1 MGAFP
6 TSLVGFIDLVPALA
20 IDTEPNMGA
29 QTLEAISDTST
40 PGGQSLIGMCR
51 QERNQARLQEI
62 GIHLDNNIPESTPLE
77 VKTLLANGA
86 PTPTTL
92 AVTLADPATGMDT
105 TVVPVPSGYFDP
117 VGNAF
122 MVATMVSTGNVD
134 APFAPAGPGAP
145 LDVGQTDV
153 PGSLAGSEYQSL
165 IPPNLSTAFTSGV
178 LSPATLSVPDAIDQV
193 VRCNCDCWMQ

>member
-1 MGAFP
+1 
-6 TSLVGFIDLVPALA
+6 
-20 IDTEPNMGA
+20 
-29 QTLEAISDTST
+29 
-40 PGGQSLIGMCR
+40 
-51 QERNQARLQEI
+51 
-62 GIHLDNNIPESTPLE
+62 
-77 VKTLLANGA
+77 
-86 PTPTTL
+86 
-92 AVTLADPATGMDT
+92 MDT